1 MEEKELASHIIM
13 SKVLQENL
21 ENSVKKKKRHI
32 KNETQTVERSIEKL
46 AICLV
51 SQTKQLKSV
60 RQSTAT
66 VKPVY
71 SRHL

>member
-1 MEEKELASHIIM
+1 M